1 MTELTRTRGG
11 GNRHPVFDSERFVQ
25 MKHSNVSRAKALQSI
40 LANVIAKGTTPITQ
54 ARMAWERKQPAQA
67 AHVIH
72 NLKGCVAN
80 LGGMRVY
87 ELAKLAEIRLEIS
100 ADPSEVLQL
109 LNDLEHEL
117 TLFIQ
122 TARDWLLET
131 GEDREQRVVIEP
143 EQRVLLTSYLLDS
156 NILACDLFESLENE
170 LRALMN
176 PRDFQGLHRAMEN
189 LNFTQAL
196 VHLASLSKNSE
207 GV

>member
-1 MTELTRTRGG
+1 MTEFTRTRGG
-11 GNRHPVFDSERFVQ
+11 GNRHPIFDSERFVR
-25 MKHSNVSRAKALQSI
+25 MKRSDPSNAEALLRI
-40 LANVIAKGTTPITQ
+40 LASVIAKSTTPTTQ

-87 ELAKLAEIRLEIS
+87 ELAKLAEIRLEVS

-109 LNDLEHEL
+109 LNDLEREL

-122 TARDWLLET
+122 TARDWLVET
-131 GEDREQRVVIEP
+131 REDREQRVVIEP

-156 NILACDLFESLENE
+156 NILACDIFEELENE
-170 LRALMN
+170 LRALMD
-176 PRDFQGLHRAMEN
+176 PRDFQGLHSAMEN

-196 VHLASLSKNSE
+196 VHLASLSKIS
-207 GV
+207 